1 MSGVDVTDE
10 PAITQ
15 SHIQS
20 IRECARRLLTS
31 SSVML
36 ICPAKKP
43 ESKNWGVQFHNL
55 IINLMDLNPAL
66 VISIEQESHIADD
79 SKMKIFADG
88 VDIVQFGGAEPKL
101 ESVCWVIGD
110 LNIIWNYFKKNCLDL
125 AHAGYP
131 GCENCF
137 GESFGKDW
145 SEKTS
150 REMMKISGQK

>member
-1 MSGVDVTDE
+1 MIDE

-36 ICPAKKP
+36 ICPSKQLG
-43 ESKNWGVQFHNL
+43 SKNWGTQFNNL
-55 IINLMDLNPAL
+55 VIDLMDLNPAL
-66 VISIEQESHIADD
+66 VISIEQELHISDD
-79 SKMKIFADG
+79 FSLKILVDG
-88 VDIVQFGGAEPKL
+88 EEIVQFGGNEPKL

-125 AHAGYP
+125 VHAGYP
-131 GCENCF
+131 GCENCL
-137 GESFGKDW
+137 GENFGKDW

-150 REMMKISGQK
+150 RKAMKISTQK